1 MLKLKHIV
9 NSVVVSEHTLA
20 PGKFTIGRNSGN
32 SLQLDD
38 GVVSGLHAVLTITAN
53 EYMPEAL
60 DISVKDL
67 NSTNGVYVN
76 NIKVKE
82 RKLNHD
88 DVVRIGSHEFKV
100 FDDAQSNMGTQ
111 TEYYVP
117 DDQ

>member
-9 NSVVVSEHTLA
+9 NSVVVSEHVLA
-20 PGKFTIGRNSGN
+20 QGEFTIGRNSGS

-38 GVVSGLHAVLTITAN
+38 GVVSGVHAVLTLTAN
-53 EYMPEAL
+53 EYMPEVL

-67 NSTNGVYVN
+67 NSTNGIYVN
-76 NIKVKE
+76 NIKVQE

-117 DDQ
+117 DDE